1 MVYRAQMKDRGVIF
15 YILLE
20 LQSRVDYLI
29 PYRLLLYMT
38 EVWRDLFRSISKKE
52 AERKM
57 LE

>member
-1 MVYRAQMKDRGVIF
+1 MKDRGVIF